1 MAESLKMGQEKKA
14 TMKGSLLILLLSVVM
29 LMYGIIGLSLD
40 SKIPLLLCTLVMMFY
55 GMHLKVSWN
64 DMMKSAFKSISSS
77 LEAMLIIMTIG
88 MVIGSWVSGG
98 TVPFVIYWG
107 LKIFSPNAVLPF
119 TVVICAIM
127 STLTGSSW
135 TTAGTVGV
143 AFLGIATSMG
153 IPAPVTVGAICCG
166 SFFGDAQSPMS
177 DGFNFAV
184 AISGSNLYK
193 SVKELLCTTI
203 PALLLSIIIFAIIG
217 AGYSSANVTASA
229 QIETT
234 LSGLESAYN
243 LNIFCL
249 LPVVVMVIMMVR
261 KAPAVAT
268 MLAAAAAGMIVT
280 VSVQHHSLTDSFGYL
295 VNGYVGNTG
304 IADVDRI
311 ITRGGVNGMMGTIAL
326 MFFSLWMAGVMQRI
340 GMMDVILNHLARI
353 VTKLSPLTALT
364 TVVTFVMS
372 YFAADPYLA
381 MTLPAKSL
389 DKAYDNLGLSRSILC
404 RSIANAVFFAPMV
417 PWGSGGVYVTLT
429 LGVATMQYIPY
440 YFIGYLSPLFCIL
453 FAMLN
458 KFQTKAEKAPE
469 TKTA

>member
-1 MAESLKMGQEKKA
+1 MAASANGTQEKKA
-14 TMKGSLLILLLSVVM
+14 TLKGSLLILVISVIV

-40 SKIPLLLCTLVMMFY
+40 PKIPLLLCTLIMMFY
-55 GMHLKVSWN
+55 GMHLKISW
-64 DMMKSAFKSISSS
+64 DAMMKSAFKSIASS

-107 LKIFSPNAVLPF
+107 LKIFSPQAVLPF

-153 IPAPVTVGAICCG
+153 IPAAVTVGAICCG
-166 SFFGDAQSPMS
+166 SFFGDVQSPMS
-177 DGFNFAV
+177 DGFNFAA

-193 SVKELLCTTI
+193 SAKELLCTTI
-203 PALLLSIIIFAIIG
+203 PALVLSVVIFAIIG
-217 AGYSSANVTASA
+217 ANYSAANASA
-229 QIETT
+229 SMQIETT

-243 LNIFCL
+243 LNVLCL
-249 LPVVVMVIMMVR
+249 LPVIVMIVMMIR

-268 MLAAAAAGMIVT
+268 MLSAATAGVLVT
-280 VSVQHHSLTDSFGYL
+280 IFVQHQSLAASLGYL
-295 VNGYVGNTG
+295 VDGYVGNTG

-311 ITRGGVNGMMGTIAL
+311 ITRGGITGMMGTIAL
-326 MFFSLWMAGVMQRI
+326 MFFSLWMAGVMQRT
-340 GMMDVILNHLARI
+340 GMMDVILEHLARI
-353 VTKLSPLTALT
+353 VTKLFPLTTLT

-389 DKAYDNLGLSRSILC
+389 DKAYDKLGLSRSILC

-417 PWGSGGVYVTLT
+417 PWGSGGVYVTAT
-429 LGVATMQYIPY
+429 LGVATMHYIPY
-440 YFIGYLSPLFCIL
+440 YFAGYLSPIFCIL
-453 FAMLN
+453 LAALN
-458 KFQTKAEKAPE
+458 KFQTKAEKVSEAKE
-469 TKTA
+469 A